1 MLQKPNIS
9 KPKKKTKRNLK
20 SKTPPEVSKLLN
32 TIGLD
37 SSSSFISSRSS
48 SSSKNKSSFS
58 SESSNSNSGNQ
69 AKGSS
74 PNVTC
79 ISSSYNESL
88 QMSPIEKTKS
98 DKRIRKNYKFIR
110 TFESLTEMDTYVRS
124 ATKNSYKIN
133 KNNGPVKCS
142 ICPYNSDK
150 HLMEQQYWI
159 CLCGVKCCELAW
171 KVNKCCNNK
180 TWYFAQ
186 SGELHPN
193 NWVYVR
199 APGEKPKKRYGIAL
213 NVQEI
218 YTSWLKKDETLT
230 ALDLR

>member
-9 KPKKKTKRNLK
+9 KPKKTTKRNLK

-37 SSSSFISSRSS
+37 SSSSFSSRSS
-48 SSSKNKSSFS
+48 SSSKNKSGFS

-74 PNVTC
+74 QNVTC

-88 QMSPIEKTKS
+88 QMSPIDKTKS

-124 ATKNSYKIN
+124 STKGTLHFHDFIHIS
-133 KNNGPVKCS
+133 
-142 ICPYNSDK
+142 
-150 HLMEQQYWI
+150 
-159 CLCGVKCCELAW
+159 
-171 KVNKCCNNK
+171 K
-180 TWYFAQ
+180 TYPLQ
-186 SGELHPN
+186 S
-193 NWVYVR
+193 
-199 APGEKPKKRYGIAL
+199 
-213 NVQEI
+213 
-218 YTSWLKKDETLT
+218 LKKKKFLKMVAVTKYWVFRYSKEL
-230 ALDLR
+230 LNI